1 MSTQTYGYVVPTENQ
16 TSDELVELIKQ
27 YTQTENDLPPLS
39 DIVTESPEFSDGRL
53 VDRPV
58 GRRLLRRARRGDHV
72 IVANLEQLGCTG
84 RQQIRQLDVI
94 AEMGLHL
101 HLVEFQDDS
110 VHFSPK
116 QGLAVVEFLKLGAEM
131 EQAARTRR
139 TREAMRK
146 KMEAGLPVNQR
157 APYGMRKVGTGKD
170 ARFVDCPWEKK
181 WIDQIV
187 EWREAGLSFP
197 QIHGELR
204 RRRAKTNTGAKWS
217 YPRVKRVLAVE
228 MRRRAMG
235 LAGDSPS
242 I

>member
-1 MSTQTYGYVVPTENQ
+1 MPTDDQ
-16 TSDELVELIKQ
+16 TSHELVELIEQ
-27 YTQTENDLPPLS
+27 YAQGEDELPPLS
-39 DIVTESPEFSDGRL
+39 DIVSESPEFSDGRL
-53 VDRPV
+53 VDRPL
-58 GRRLLRRARRGDHV
+58 GRRLLLRARRGDHL
-72 IVANLEQLGCTG
+72 IVACLEQLGCTG
-84 RQQIRQLDVI
+84 RQRIRQLEML

-101 HLVEFQDDS
+101 HLVEFQDGS
-110 VHFSPK
+110 IHFSPK
-116 QGLAVVEFLKLGAEM
+116 QALAVVEFLRLGAEM
-131 EQAARTRR
+131 EQATRTRR

-146 KMEAGLPVNQR
+146 KVEAGLPVNQR